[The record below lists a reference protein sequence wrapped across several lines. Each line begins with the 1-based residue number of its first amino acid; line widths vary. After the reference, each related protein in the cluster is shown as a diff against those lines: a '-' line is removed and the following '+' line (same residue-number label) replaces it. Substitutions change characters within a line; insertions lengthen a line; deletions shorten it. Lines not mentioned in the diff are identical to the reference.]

1 MGDQEMGIIRG
12 LKNVCQSRQFNGG
25 KVEGEKKM
33 NKHILIVSRNSD
45 VPDDLKELTTV
56 VEWNLPSSPWILAE
70 VTRLIIQLDKKIC
83 STRRAEERSAA
94 NTEVKKDKEAKLKK
108 AAGMVCPL
116 VPEDAPALTRAFQGM
131 TGAEISTA
139 FKQCSVRIGS
149 ERTEDSIER
158 FISFV
163 NESKKQIIKKSGSGL
178 EVYDAKVDESDIGG
192 LPILKD
198 WLRRRT
204 PAFTDEARA
213 FGIDAPKGLLLIGIP
228 GCGKSLTAKAA
239 ASIWNL
245 PLLRLDMG
253 TIFRGIVGSSEAAI
267 RDAIRTAEAMA
278 PCVLWMDEAEKSL
291 SGTGSSDMSDAGTT
305 ARVFATILT
314 WLEEKTSPVFVIMT
328 ANDISKLPPELI
340 RKGRLD
346 DMFFVDLPNEGER
359 EEILR
364 IHLSK
369 RNHDPAK
376 FDLTQ
381 LVQDTADYSGSELE
395 SAIVDALAS
404 VFYER
409 SIGAKNRDLTGE
421 DILKSLHETVPLS
434 LTMREKVRALKTWAR
449 TRARFATESVVDKQ
463 KLTEK
468 MRAKKLELDE
478 EEDDLDVDMDG
489 TEDCPALG

>member
-1 MGDQEMGIIRG
+1 
-12 LKNVCQSRQFNGG
+12 
-25 KVEGEKKM
+25 
-33 NKHILIVSRNSD
+33 
-45 VPDDLKELTTV
+45 
-56 VEWNLPSSPWILAE
+56 
-70 VTRLIIQLDKKIC
+70 
-83 STRRAEERSAA
+83 
-94 NTEVKKDKEAKLKK
+94 
-108 AAGMVCPL
+108 
-116 VPEDAPALTRAFQGM
+116 
-131 TGAEISTA
+131 
-139 FKQCSVRIGS
+139 
-149 ERTEDSIER
+149 
-158 FISFV
+158 
-163 NESKKQIIKKSGSGL
+163 
-178 EVYDAKVDESDIGG
+178 
-192 LPILKD
+192 
-198 WLRRRT
+198 
-204 PAFTDEARA
+204 
-213 FGIDAPKGLLLIGIP
+213 
-228 GCGKSLTAKAA
+228 
-239 ASIWNL
+239 
-245 PLLRLDMG
+245 
-253 TIFRGIVGSSEAAI
+253 
-267 RDAIRTAEAMA
+267 
-278 PCVLWMDEAEKSL
+278 
-291 SGTGSSDMSDAGTT
+291 
-305 ARVFATILT
+305 
-314 WLEEKTSPVFVIMT
+314 
-328 ANDISKLPPELI
+328 
-340 RKGRLD
+340 
-346 DMFFVDLPNEGER
+346 MFFVDLPNEGER